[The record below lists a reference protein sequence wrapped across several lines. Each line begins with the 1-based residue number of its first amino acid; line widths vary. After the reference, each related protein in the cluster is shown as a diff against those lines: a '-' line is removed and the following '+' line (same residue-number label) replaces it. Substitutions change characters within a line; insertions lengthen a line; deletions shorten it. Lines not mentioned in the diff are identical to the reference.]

1 VLNNQAYAYC
11 INFMLDGPNHL
22 FICCETAAVNASAYR
37 LHEYRYVVID
47 LKYRQQHWVTVKNGF
62 LCQ

>member
-47 LKYRQQHWVTVKNGF
+47 LKYRPTFKPI
-62 LCQ
+62 LCLDVNH